1 MGTMDPNGYQELLN
15 GRDEVDNVPV
25 GMARYQAQKC
35 AAIIMAGLAGHT
47 SYAEATA
54 TVAQYLQA
62 IALDALPKNAHRT
75 SRTSAQLWQTL
86 DALPWP
92 APGHPAKQPE

>member
-1 MGTMDPNGYQELLN
+1 MT
-15 GRDEVDNVPV
+15 
-25 GMARYQAQKC
+25 RYQAQKC

-47 SYAEATA
+47 TYAEATA
-54 TVAQYLQA
+54 RVGQYLQA

-75 SRTSAQLWQTL
+75 APTSDQLWQIL
-86 DALPWP
+86 DGLPWP